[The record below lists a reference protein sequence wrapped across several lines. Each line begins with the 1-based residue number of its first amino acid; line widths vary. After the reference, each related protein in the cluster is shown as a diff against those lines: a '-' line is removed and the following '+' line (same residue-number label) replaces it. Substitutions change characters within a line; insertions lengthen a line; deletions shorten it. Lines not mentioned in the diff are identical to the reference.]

1 MFVSGFSLAGQLVRW
16 RRLGA
21 RLLVLDLE
29 RNLGTMVTL
38 HGHLGLLQSLDP
50 ASSTIGS
57 LLAKGFLRAPQLAR
71 LALLRGAVIG
81 PTLAHLLHSLQS
93 HFLSLSVGGLPTE
106 KLPGELISLVSVR
119 APAQVRQLLEVVSL
133 GHLQRRWP

>member
-1 MFVSGFSLAGQLVRW
+1 MFVCGFSLADQLVHW
-16 RRLGA
+16 RRLHA
-21 RLLVLDLE
+21 RLLVLELE

-38 HGHLGLLQSLDP
+38 CGHLGLLQSLDP
-50 ASSTIGS
+50 ATSTIRS

-81 PTLAHLLHSLQS
+81 PPLAHLLHSLQG

-106 KLPGELISLVSVR
+106 KLPGKLISLVSVR
-119 APAQVRQLLEVVSL
+119 APVLVRQLLEVVGL
-133 GHLQRRWP
+133 GHLQRRRP